1 MKTKIFTF
9 LVVLIGGLFMATSA
23 FAQPSAGSSA
33 GAKVKTGLKA
43 DIGSTISYSF
53 NVSSG
58 ATWHWS
64 IFKVS
69 GTGNAPSITPSS
81 TETQSVTWSA
91 ASVAKDDV
99 YKVEAYVTDAN
110 GCYSEMYAFQVT
122 IESFPLDF
130 AGANLSQ
137 DAKVCSDL
145 NGSVEGGNY
154 TAGKE
159 ISDQV
164 VYNLTYG
171 GNDNLERIVF
181 QIKDGNNHYYDQS
194 LVDKGTTAFDIIED
208 ISATPVDNAN
218 ITITAKSVTFK
229 VDANLYSVL
238 GTNLAVSIISGK
250 TTTGAVLA
258 PGTTYPTAAM
268 VVQAIPVI
276 SFP

>member
-1 MKTKIFTF
+1 
-9 LVVLIGGLFMATSA
+9 MATSA

-33 GAKVKTGLKA
+33 GVKVKTGLKA

-53 NVSSG
+53 NVSTG
-58 ATWHWS
+58 AIWHWS

-81 TETQSVTWSA
+81 TETQSVTWNST
-91 ASVAKDDV
+91 SVAKDDV
-99 YKVEAYVTDAN
+99 YKVEAYVTDVN
-110 GCYSEMYAFQVT
+110 GCYSEMYAFQIT

-154 TAGKE
+154 SAGKE
-159 ISDQV
+159 TSDQV
-164 VYNLTYG
+164 VYTLTYG
-171 GNDNLERIVF
+171 GNDNLKRIVF

-194 LVDKGTTAFDIIED
+194 LVDKGTNAFDIIED
-208 ISATPVDNAN
+208 ISDTDNAN
-218 ITITAKSVTFK
+218 ITISAKSVTFK
-229 VDANLYSVL
+229 VDANLYSL
-238 GTNLAVSIISGK
+238 SGTNLAVNVISGQ
-250 TTTGAVLA
+250 TITGAVLA